1 MSFNLATTLRESRI
15 AAPQAPCLLIDGSP
29 MSYAEIDDESGRFAR
44 GLARQGIE
52 RGSVLAIALPNG
64 VEFVVAY
71 FGALKAG
78 VTVLLLNPLLK
89 ARELAYLLTDSGAGA
104 VLAHHRFLDEV
115 CDGPETIGGARIF
128 AVCGASAALPAQ
140 VRSYRELL
148 IDDSGAAG
156 IGVGEI
162 EPTSPTDT
170 AVLLYTSGTTG
181 APKGAPLT
189 HFQLYMNCTL
199 SAETIDVCPGDIA
212 LGGLSMFHVYGLGL
226 LNAVVRSGAALSVMR
241 RFRADEALRQMERD
255 RVSIVLGVPTMYFEL
270 LGADS
275 ARFDLSRL
283 RIGASGGAAMP
294 AEIHSRF
301 EQRFGIP
308 IVEGYGL
315 SETAGSAT
323 VNRPG
328 DRRFGSVGKPI
339 WGVQLRIVDDQGNP
353 LPPGPDHIG
362 EIVVAGHNVIEQY
375 HHRPD
380 ATAAAFTRGWLHTG
394 DLGYRDDDGYV
405 FVVDRMKDLVIRG
418 GYNVY
423 PREVEEVL
431 YAHPAIAE
439 AAVIGVPDARL
450 GEEVHAVVTL
460 RPGTQ
465 AEPRQIIEFCRQ
477 RVAAYKYPRSI
488 RIIDELPKGPS
499 GKIVKRDLPA
509 LFTNR
514 PGAQSTAEEKRWT
527 T

>member
-1 MSFNLATTLRESRI
+1 MSFNLAAILRESRTT
-15 AAPQAPCLLIDGSP
+15 APQAPCLLIDGRP
-29 MSYAEIDDESGRFAR
+29 MSYAEIDDESSRFAR
-44 GLARQGIE
+44 GLARDGFE

-78 VTVLLLNPLLK
+78 ATVLLLNPLLK
-89 ARELAYLLTDSGAGA
+89 ARELAYLLADSGARA
-104 VLAHHRFLDEV
+104 VLAHHRFLDDVREGV
-115 CDGPETIGGARIF
+115 EMTGSAAIF
-128 AVCGASAALPAQ
+128 AVCEASAALPAQ

-148 IDDSGAAG
+148 IDDSVAPG

-162 EPTSPTDT
+162 EPTSATDT

-199 SAETIDVCPGDIA
+199 SAETVDLRPGDIA
-212 LGGLSMFHVYGLGL
+212 LGGLSMFHVYGLGM
-226 LNAVVRSGAALSVMR
+226 LNATVRSGAALSVMS
-241 RFRADEALRQMERD
+241 RFRAGEALRQMERD
-255 RVSIVLGVPTMYFEL
+255 GVSIVLGVPTMYFEL
-270 LGADS
+270 LKTDS
-275 ARFDLSRL
+275 SRFDLSRL
-283 RIGASGGAAMP
+283 RIGASGGASMP
-294 AEIHSRF
+294 AEIHTRF
-301 EQRFGIP
+301 EQRFGVP

-323 VNRPG
+323 VNKPG
-328 DRRFGSVGKPI
+328 DQRFGSVGKPI
-339 WGVQLRIVDDQGNP
+339 WGVELRIVDDQGHA

-375 HHRPD
+375 HRRPE

-394 DLGYRDDDGYV
+394 DLGYRDEDGYV
-405 FVVDRMKDLVIRG
+405 FVVDRKKDLVIRG

-423 PREVEEVL
+423 PREIEEVL
-431 YAHPAIAE
+431 YAHPSITE

-450 GEEVHAVVTL
+450 GEEVHAVVAL
-460 RPGTQ
+460 RPGTH
-465 AEPRQIIEFCRQ
+465 AEPEEIIEFCRR

-499 GKIVKRDLPA
+499 GKIVKRDLRA
-509 LFTNR
+509 LFVNR
-514 PGAQSTAEEKRWT
+514 PGSESAAEGKNT
-527 T
+527 